1 MKSKS
6 IIDHDNEFDCVDWA
20 DCPLV
25 QLHFEFTIAGSLRN
39 ENYDPSR
46 HGELFLFI
54 LQNWSV
60 DHQLHFASADG
71 DFQCCWVLKL
81 TTGNLPILF

>member
-20 DCPLV
+20 DCALV
-25 QLHFEFTIAGSLRN
+25 QLHFEVTIAGSLRN

-54 LQNWSV
+54 L
-60 DHQLHFASADG
+60 
-71 DFQCCWVLKL
+71 
-81 TTGNLPILF
+81 